1 MAAIEPGQ
9 TVLVAALP
17 IPAYGLSMLADV
29 VERLYGTGETML
41 EMSDGEIVRIYAPAD
56 GFGPRLGGPLPETEP
71 GSGLISGIQ
80 VRSMAAVDDSLEITF
95 EEAQHICVS
104 LAGALAGW
112 FDGAGGTNYVTARFT
127 VPGAEPFAHRLTVQR
142 EDRPSAHELREVAE
156 ARVVELEA
164 VLRAH
169 GIEVN
174 EPQT

>member
-80 VRSMAAVDDSLEITF
+80 VRSMAAVDDSL
-95 EEAQHICVS
+95 CVR

-156 ARVVELEA
+156 ARVAQLEA

-169 GIEVN
+169 GIDVD
-174 EPQT
+174 EPQA